1 MYERS
6 AIVLERYFEKLFG
19 FEKENNLKL
28 NFNNYKDLIG
38 EIKKYQEVL
47 SEEEIII
54 KEFEKTANIIQ
65 DLQSKQEKLH
75 ISNEKNED
83 ERNKIFHDLDID
95 AKTVEELVERIENNL
110 DDNNK
115 KLKKIREEYVEALE
129 DFNTKQKQRKVS
141 AKKKRLAEKE
151 YFAKIESI
159 NKIFESLNY
168 KDVLDLQNFVEAD
181 KEEIKKEIENIMIKN
196 GKNEKVGFNKE
207 VIKKA
212 VEVRTDIAVREANC
226 YISVYEKNK
235 RLLQEISNDN
245 VKLNKYEKLLR
256 DVTVKLLFLDAEK
269 EYIVS
274 FLDNERM
281 TAINGLKAHRELM
294 KDACIN
300 FDNDI
305 AQINNLYEL
314 LLRET
319 TGKST
324 KKAYR
329 ELYNKTY
336 FKEIEEK
343 EKNFEQETNKIKLK
357 MGAVI
362 NYNYWRIDG
371 IKNIYHVFQDE
382 ITEKFEKDLSE
393 FRIEEPEDENI
404 DKEMEE
410 MTKEIEETENKD
422 VQDGYIIQD
431 ESDEFEEEI
440 EEEEL
445 NNQDEDLEDYEEET
459 EVKIYKLPKNKKQRE
474 KIKKLIKNSRKQTVN
489 KKTTKKEVK
498 QQTKQNKNGIF
509 NKFFKK

>member
-336 FKEIEEK
+336 LKEIE
-343 EKNFEQETNKIKLK
+343 L
-357 MGAVI
+357 
-362 NYNYWRIDG
+362 
-371 IKNIYHVFQDE
+371 
-382 ITEKFEKDLSE
+382 L
-393 FRIEEPEDENI
+393 ENRW
-404 DKEMEE
+404 
-410 MTKEIEETENKD
+410 
-422 VQDGYIIQD
+422 
-431 ESDEFEEEI
+431 
-440 EEEEL
+440 
-445 NNQDEDLEDYEEET
+445 
-459 EVKIYKLPKNKKQRE
+459 NKKYISCIPR
-474 KIKKLIKNSRKQTVN
+474 
-489 KKTTKKEVK
+489 
-498 QQTKQNKNGIF
+498 
-509 NKFFKK
+509 